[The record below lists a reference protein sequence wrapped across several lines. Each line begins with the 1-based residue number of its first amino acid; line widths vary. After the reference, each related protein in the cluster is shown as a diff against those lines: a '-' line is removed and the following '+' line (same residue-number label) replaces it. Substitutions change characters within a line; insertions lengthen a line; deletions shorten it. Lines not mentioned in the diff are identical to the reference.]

1 MSERENLKREEF
13 LDDQDPLRH
22 LRSSDADGVLVPVQ
36 LPSILNQRTD
46 LLIPGLNPGDPGIT
60 VKLAL
65 DATPG
70 CGGIAW
76 PAGEASSLPYRIHVR
91 ESLSSVSDDDDL
103 RSSVRIS
110 SNGVHLPSKIKRF
123 SSWGVERVL
132 SVSSQA
138 TSVPNTSG

>member
-1 MSERENLKREEF
+1 MSERENLEREEF

-46 LLIPGLNPGDPGIT
+46 LLIPGLNPDDPRIT

-65 DATPG
+65 DAAPG

-76 PAGEASSLPYRIHVR
+76 PAGEASNLFYRI
-91 ESLSSVSDDDDL
+91 
-103 RSSVRIS
+103 
-110 SNGVHLPSKIKRF
+110 
-123 SSWGVERVL
+123 
-132 SVSSQA
+132 
-138 TSVPNTSG
+138 